1 MKSRNATLQPD
12 FLRHRGLKPEPMLLS
27 GGLGKKLEVYFLVTM
42 GREYYMPEARDTAKD
57 QRTPRTV
64 LHNKELAVPKCQ

>member
-1 MKSRNATLQPD
+1 
-12 FLRHRGLKPEPMLLS
+12 MLLS